1 MIQDYKLAAL
11 VHSQLVADVVHN
23 EILRLG
29 WDIHIEVTSYETAL
43 QDAASLSGTGVRG
56 PALSRRIQGRTFRQ
70 IWTLHRF
77 YRTLGH

>member
-43 QDAASLSGTGVRG
+43 QDAASLLEQGYE
-56 PALSRRIQGRTFRQ
+56 ALLSRRIQGRTFRQ